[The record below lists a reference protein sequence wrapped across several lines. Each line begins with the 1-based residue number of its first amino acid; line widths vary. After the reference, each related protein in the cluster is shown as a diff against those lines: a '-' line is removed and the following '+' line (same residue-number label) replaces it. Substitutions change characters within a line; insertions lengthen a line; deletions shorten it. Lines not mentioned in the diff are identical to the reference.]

1 MNSDQY
7 RAEGHAIH
15 LKAFLEHPSGKA
27 LLELIEDHGKPS
39 CESRKQYGGAEDVKL
54 QMSLN
59 YVAME
64 QTFAIA
70 KMIKELVKPAVQRAP
85 KTTAPGLVPEDAS
98 PEELKALGITIPE
111 KVLFKQPTAEPATS
125 VN

>member
-1 MNSDQY
+1 MTSDQF

-15 LKAFLEHPSGKA
+15 LRAFLEHPSGKA
-27 LLELIEDHGKPS
+27 FLELIEDHGKPNA
-39 CESRKQYGGAEDVKL
+39 ESRKQYGSAEDVKL

-64 QTFAIA
+64 NTFAIV
-70 KMIKELVKPAVQRAP
+70 KLIKDLVRPAPQKAP
-85 KTTAPGLVPEDAS
+85 KAPVPGLIPEDAS

-111 KVLFKQPTAEPATS
+111 KLQFKTPEVPVTS